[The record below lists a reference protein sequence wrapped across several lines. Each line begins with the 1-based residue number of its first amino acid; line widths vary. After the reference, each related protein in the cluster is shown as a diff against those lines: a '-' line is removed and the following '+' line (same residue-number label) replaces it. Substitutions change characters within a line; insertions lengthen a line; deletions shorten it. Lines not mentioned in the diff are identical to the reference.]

1 MKIKKNGVTINL
13 TESDIKKLRKNILN
27 EQRHV
32 KETDQSSYKD
42 LEWPLWNEENNLT
55 EEEKQKLA
63 NLHNKYINNFDSKI
77 GAVYELFR
85 NSDEV
90 KEYMELVEE
99 MQYLQDS
106 WSNSDDDYENHAYSV
121 LDDILDE
128 MHSTTS
134 SISIWYDY

>member
-1 MKIKKNGVTINL
+1 MKKVIKLNQQQINRMVKKV
-13 TESDIKKLRKNILN
+13 IK
-27 EQRHV
+27 E
-32 KETDQSSYKD
+32 ETDQSSYKD

-121 LDDILDE
+121 IDNILDE
-128 MHSTTS
+128 MHSTAS
-134 SISIWYDY
+134 SIWYDY

>member
-1 MKIKKNGVTINL
+1 MKKVIKLNQQQINRMVKKV
-13 TESDIKKLRKNILN
+13 IK
-27 EQRHV
+27 E
-32 KETDQSSYKD
+32 ETDQSSYKD

-121 LDDILDE
+121 IDDILDE

>member
-1 MKIKKNGVTINL
+1 MKKVIKLNQQQINRMVKKV
-13 TESDIKKLRKNILN
+13 IK
-27 EQRHV
+27 E
-32 KETDQSSYKD
+32 ETDQSSYKD

>member
-1 MKIKKNGVTINL
+1 MKKVIRLKERDIHRMVKKVIK
-13 TESDIKKLRKNILN
+13 E
-27 EQRHV
+27 
-32 KETDQSSYKD
+32 ETDQSSYKD

-121 LDDILDE
+121 LDNILDE
-128 MHSTTS
+128 MHSTAS
-134 SISIWYDY
+134 SIWYDY

>member
-1 MKIKKNGVTINL
+1 MKKVIKLNQQQINRMVKKV
-13 TESDIKKLRKNILN
+13 IK
-27 EQRHV
+27 E
-32 KETDQSSYKD
+32 ETDQSSYKD

-121 LDDILDE
+121 LDNILDE
-128 MHSTTS
+128 MHSTAS
-134 SISIWYDY
+134 SIWYDY

>member
-1 MKIKKNGVTINL
+1 MKKVIKLNQQQINRMVKKV
-13 TESDIKKLRKNILN
+13 IK
-27 EQRHV
+27 E
-32 KETDQSSYKD
+32 ETDQSSYKD

-99 MQYLQDS
+99 MQDLQDS

-128 MHSTTS
+128 MHSTAS
-134 SISIWYDY
+134 SIWYDY

>member
-1 MKIKKNGVTINL
+1 MKKVIKLNQQQINRMVKKV
-13 TESDIKKLRKNILN
+13 IK
-27 EQRHV
+27 E
-32 KETDQSSYKD
+32 ETDQSSYKD

-99 MQYLQDS
+99 MQDLQDS

-121 LDDILDE
+121 LDNILDE
-128 MHSTTS
+128 MHSTAS
-134 SISIWYDY
+134 SIWYDY

>member
-1 MKIKKNGVTINL
+1 MKKVIKLNQQQINRMVKKV
-13 TESDIKKLRKNILN
+13 IK
-27 EQRHV
+27 E
-32 KETDQSSYKD
+32 ETDQSSYKD

-128 MHSTTS
+128 MHSTAS
-134 SISIWYDY
+134 SIWYDY